1 MKIFKKIGF
10 VIIYYFLASIIDQ
23 IFMAFFGITFIS
35 FVFTAISICIMSCAF
50 RSAQITNMNYLQEWR
65 DNYKSSFKKKFKQ
78 IVSSLDFKVEII
90 MGTIVILLF
99 TLIPRVALGACYFFF
114 DLMMYNRFLMFVFI
128 PLFVVVNFLI
138 WYFAYER
145 AFRKKKY

>member
-35 FVFTAISICIMSCAF
+35 FVLTAISICIMSCAC

-65 DNYKSSFKKKFKQ
+65 DNYKSSFKNKFKQ

-90 MGTIVILLF
+90 IGTIVILLF

-114 DLMMYNRFLMFVFI
+114 DGDIRSG
-128 PLFVVVNFLI
+128 
-138 WYFAYER
+138 
-145 AFRKKKY
+145 